1 MAYNYNSENYG
12 ELSFGELNK
21 PMSWPTGAIGE
32 EMARENGFV
41 NDRHGGSDY
50 NGDVEILVEDLDK
63 VAFNPDFNR
72 QYNEQAYKDISTGRG
87 RR

>member
-1 MAYNYNSENYG
+1 MAYNYNGGNDG
-12 ELSFGELNK
+12 ELSFDELNK

-32 EMARENGFV
+32 EMARKNGFV
-41 NDRHGGSDY
+41 NDRHGGSNY
-50 NGDVEILVEDLDK
+50 NGDGELSVEDLDN

-72 QYNEQAYKDISTGRG
+72 QYNEQAYKDISAGRG